1 METIIENIK
10 DINYFELFSLKQD
23 LDPDLEDLEL
33 KYFQLQAKFHPDKF
47 INSSDSEKRISLY
60 YTSLINDA
68 YSTLKA
74 TEKRFE
80 YLLSIKGFKFDEKN
94 FQIEDKEFLI
104 QQMEIREEFEDAMNN
119 NKAERC
125 KQIKDNI
132 SKNKD
137 SLISDFKKSFING
150 SLDKSFDILKKIK
163 FYSSIKF

>member
-23 LDPDLEDLEL
+23 LDPDLEELEL

-104 QQMEIREEFEDAMNN
+104 KQMEIREEYEDAMNN

-125 KQIKDNI
+125 KQIEDNI
-132 SKNKD
+132 LKNKD

>member
-1 METIIENIK
+1 MESITENIK

-23 LDPDLEDLEL
+23 LDPDLKELEL

-47 INSSDSEKRISLY
+47 INSSDSEKRISFY

-74 TEKRFE
+74 TDKRFE

-119 NKAERC
+119 NKVERC

-150 SLDKSFDILKKIK
+150 SFDKSFDILKKIK

>member
-23 LDPDLEDLEL
+23 LDPDLEELEL

-104 QQMEIREEFEDAMNN
+104 KQMEIREEFEDAMNN
-119 NKAERC
+119 NKVEKC
-125 KQIKDNI
+125 KQIEDNI
-132 SKNKD
+132 LKNKD
-137 SLISDFKKSFING
+137 SLINDFKKSFING
-150 SLDKSFDILKKIK
+150 SFDKSFDILKKIK